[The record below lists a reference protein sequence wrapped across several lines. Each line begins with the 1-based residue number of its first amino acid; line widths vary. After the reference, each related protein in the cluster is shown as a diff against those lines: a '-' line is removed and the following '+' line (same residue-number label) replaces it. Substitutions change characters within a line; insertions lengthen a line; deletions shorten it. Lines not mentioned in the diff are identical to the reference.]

1 MYLRDAP
8 LRPLHLSSSPLSSAT
23 TFLLGLGILFG
34 LGVVIAY
41 WPIFV
46 AAGIAFG
53 AFIAARAAVR
63 RHRRRQ
69 CAHAAIAARADFEH
83 AAIMRGDAWQPVRRS
98 GRCRGHTPP
107 CTQDGV
113 ILWDLAWTRQRWEG
127 QHENATP

>member
-1 MYLRDAP
+1 
-8 LRPLHLSSSPLSSAT
+8 
-23 TFLLGLGILFG
+23 LLGLGILFG

-69 CAHAAIAARADFEH
+69 CAHAQSPPAPISSTLRSCAATHGAARLVSTNPR
-83 AAIMRGDAWQPVRRS
+83 RGGAP
-98 GRCRGHTPP
+98 
-107 CTQDGV
+107 
-113 ILWDLAWTRQRWEG
+113 IL
-127 QHENATP
+127 